1 MGVGINKGAVCEHG
15 ADGRFIT
22 GINHG
27 GSFNR
32 VGHCEVVERHAVLTD
47 GVMYVRMKAEVVRCK
62 LADLVISDDCSGIL
76 KWMVRIIAINMVMA
90 TLDDRLRLAGWVFAV
105 GFPRSLAG
113 CRGIVQLVYFV
124 EGSGCEMKEIV

>member
-1 MGVGINKGAVCEHG
+1 MGHRK
-15 ADGRFIT
+15 
-22 GINHG
+22 
-27 GSFNR
+27 
-32 VGHCEVVERHAVLTD
+32 VVERHVVSTN
-47 GVMYVRMKAEVVRCK
+47 GVIYVRMKEEVVRCE
-62 LADLVISDDCSGIL
+62 LVDLIISDDCSGIL